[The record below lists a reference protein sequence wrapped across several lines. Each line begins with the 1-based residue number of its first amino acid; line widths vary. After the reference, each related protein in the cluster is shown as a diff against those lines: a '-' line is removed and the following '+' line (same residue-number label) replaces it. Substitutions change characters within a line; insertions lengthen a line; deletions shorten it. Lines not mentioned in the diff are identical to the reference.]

1 MSMTKIPTLG
11 MRREDW
17 LEERRK
23 SIGGSDAAGIL
34 GLNRYSSPFIL
45 WLDKTGQLPEKEETE
60 AMRIGRDL
68 EDYVAKRWSEATGKK
83 VRRENHLIRNSLYP
97 FAHADVD
104 RMVVSENAGLE
115 CKTTS
120 TLDLRQFHGVEFPE
134 PSVCDLFRPAQQG
147 NAGASPDV
155 LQGQRNGCP
164 RLGCRKEASL

>member
-34 GLNRYSSPFIL
+34 GLNRYASPFTL
-45 WLDKTGQLPEKEETE
+45 WLDKTGKLPEKEETE

-83 VRRENHLIRNSLYP
+83 VRRENHW
-97 FAHADVD
+97 ATKV
-104 RMVVSENAGLE
+104 
-115 CKTTS
+115 
-120 TLDLRQFHGVEFPE
+120 
-134 PSVCDLFRPAQQG
+134 
-147 NAGASPDV
+147 
-155 LQGQRNGCP
+155 
-164 RLGCRKEASL
+164 